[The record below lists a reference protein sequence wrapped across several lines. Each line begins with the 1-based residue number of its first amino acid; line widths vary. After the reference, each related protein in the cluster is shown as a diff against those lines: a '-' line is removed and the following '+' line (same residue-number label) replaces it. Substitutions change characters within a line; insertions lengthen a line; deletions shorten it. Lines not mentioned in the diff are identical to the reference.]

1 MAQLAEPGLGGQ
13 FSLDCLVEI
22 LLGRTGVR
30 LILSGDH
37 HTAPHAIVALF
48 AFTLLVPGVYLDRGF
63 QTVVGMHDLLQIIL
77 CRVPHTL
84 VVGHA
89 G

>member
-1 MAQLAEPGLGGQ
+1 MAKLTEPGFGGQ
-13 FSLDCLVEI
+13 FCIDCLVEV
-22 LLGRTGVR
+22 LLGRAGVR

-48 AFTLLVPGVYLDRGF
+48 AFTRLVPRVYLDWSL

-89 G
+89 S